1 MKKLFALFLLLL
13 FVLLAWL
20 SWNWY
25 KENIIC
31 CGDSDKVETTTKAAP
46 EAVKYGPLVFDWNSS
61 KAKIND
67 LWPNQKNEILAGLAD
82 GKILRIE
89 GPYFADETN
98 ATTFENLGLA
108 RADAVKQLLVDT
120 IPSEKME
127 IASKLVNFLDDAKT
141 KSFGGTV
148 LNWKVRNE
156 NIQEIDNKVLIYFPY
171 NSTKKIDNANIN
183 SYLGNVAK
191 VMAGNNKKV
200 TLTGHTDN
208 VGNPA
213 FNKKLGLQRAVSMKN
228 LLVKLG
234 IDADRISVASQGQA
248 QPIATNDTEEG
259 RQKNRRVELEIQ

>member
-31 CGDSDKVETTTKAAP
+31 CDGADKVETTTKIP
-46 EAVKYGPLVFDWNSS
+46 VKAVKYGPLVYDWNSS

-82 GKILRIE
+82 GKILRIV

-98 ATTFENLGLA
+98 SSAFENLGLA
-108 RADAVKQLLVDT
+108 RADAVRQLLLDS
-120 IPSEKME
+120 IPAEKME
-127 IASKLVNFLDDAKT
+127 IASKLVNFLEDAKT

-183 SYLGNVAK
+183 SYLGKVAK
-191 VMAGNNKKV
+191 TMEGNDKKV

-208 VGNPA
+208 VGNPT
-213 FNKKLGLQRAVSMKN
+213 FNKKLGLQRALAMKT
-228 LLVKLG
+228 LLVNLG
-234 IDADRISVASQGQA
+234 VDAVRITVISQGQS
-248 QPIATNDTEEG
+248 QPIATNDTEKG
-259 RQKNRRVELEIQ
+259 RQKNRRVELEIK